1 MRKKIV
7 SVILTFALA
16 VSLAAC
22 GSAEKEKESG
32 KEEVKIENGEVT
44 EAKQEENAGDDLPVI
59 KVAVMPF
66 LCSLPTEYM
75 VENGLDVANGFKI
88 ETVYFANG
96 GAMNEA
102 LGAEQWEVGP
112 LSAAAVNALAIY
124 GAYEIADVGH
134 SEGGLYTLVAADS
147 PIAQIKGYNPS
158 YPDIYGDP
166 DSVRGKV
173 IATNTGTI
181 AHLNANKWLES
192 IGLTSEDVEI
202 VNMDFPSAYQALK
215 TGNCDIAALNPPTSY
230 TAEAEGYVVTS
241 DLAKLGVPQFDT
253 IVASNKAYT
262 ERRDL
267 LVDYL
272 KAYFQATDALQA
284 DTEMAAKM
292 LYDWYVENGSETS
305 MEACATEIETRP
317 FVTSEEARGIKIGE
331 AVEITG
337 EFWVSQGLLE
347 ESRYPEIATHIDDS
361 ILKEAL
367 GF

>member
-1 MRKKIV
+1 MRKKIL
-7 SVILTFALA
+7 SVILTLALA
-16 VSLAAC
+16 VALTAC
-22 GSAEKEKESG
+22 GNAKNAAEPEQGE
-32 KEEVKIENGEVT
+32 EVT
-44 EAKQEENAGDDLPVI
+44 ENGTPEETEQEKEAEEELPVL

-66 LCSLPTEYM
+66 LCSLPTKYM
-75 VENGLDVANGFKI
+75 VENGLDTANGFKI

-124 GAYEIADVGH
+124 GAYEIAEVGH
-134 SEGGLYTLVAADS
+134 SEGGLYTLVDKDS
-147 PIAQIKGYNPS
+147 PIAQVKGYNPS
-158 YPDIYGDP
+158 YPEVYGDP
-166 DSVRGKV
+166 DSVRGAL

-181 AHLNANKWLES
+181 AHLNVNKWLES

-215 TGNCDIAALNPPTSY
+215 TGNCDVAALNPPTSY
-230 TAEAEGYVVTS
+230 AAEGEGYVVTS
-241 DLAKLGVPQFDT
+241 DLVKLGVPQFDT
-253 IVASNKAYT
+253 IVASNKTYT
-262 ERRDL
+262 ERREL
-267 LVDYL
+267 LVTYL
-272 KAYFQATDALQA
+272 KAYFEATDALQA
-284 DTEMAAKM
+284 DTEMATQM

-317 FVTSEEARGIKIGE
+317 FVTSEEAKGIKIGE
-331 AVEITG
+331 SVEITG